1 MFKGIGGLKRIL
13 AAGLSLSLILGGT
26 GTSLSAQAQ
35 ELALEQE
42 QVQEIVLEQATE
54 IEEEPELEAELQGT
68 KEDALESQYHELEEI
83 NDSPDVNRASIH
95 DGAILHAFC
104 WDFNT
109 IKENMAAI
117 AEAGFTAVQT
127 SPINECLSTHDALSL
142 DGTLNGTDGMWYY
155 HYQPTDWKIGNYQLG
170 TREEFK
176 AMCDEAD
183 KYGIGVIVDIL
194 PNHTTPTDD
203 QISQSLIDA
212 AGGWDKLFH
221 KGYRDGVNYNDRV
234 SVTYNA
240 MGGLYD
246 VDTENPDF
254 QNYFYAYLEDCINCG
269 ADGFRIDT
277 AKHIALPDDGVPAS
291 YEGEED
297 RNNFYPNMTAA
308 LDQYA
313 AETGR
318 KDYDNL
324 FVYGEVLQ
332 GDMDRFAAYQ
342 QYIGGTTASNYGS
355 SIRSA
360 LSNDNFSTSNI
371 LSYKIY
377 DEGDYKADENKLV
390 TWVESHDNYINDKSY
405 AVIDDRDTVLG
416 WAIIAARKSGT
427 PLFFSRPDGSSA
439 SEPFGNNILGAAG
452 NDLYKDPAVAAV
464 NKFRTAMAGKE
475 EYLSNPDGDKHVLM
489 IERLDAGADAADG
502 AVLVNNSSNVINIK
516 GETRLPDGS
525 YVNQVEGTGDVF
537 VVEDGVISGMLQP
550 ESVVVLTE
558 KSDVDYSICHFYN
571 AYGWKEITARVFYA
585 ASEHLINGVSEG
597 DGWYRFNIP
606 AAAYDINFC
615 NAENLDD
622 CSAIYLYDY
631 RHWYDEP
638 YFHPSLNG
646 CYGSKEEV
654 LDALGVKVVSVYFFN
669 TDLWENVNCYAWL
682 DGGDQLFGG
691 WPGQAAVNEGDYWY
705 RADLKLPKD
714 HEGGYNVIFNYNGT
728 QTQDIKIDDEKV
740 YVALN
745 AEQPG
750 GSLQVTRFA
759 SKKEAEEARGISAD
773 STTVHFYN
781 KDKWDTV
788 YTYTWGAYNT
798 GEWPGIPC
806 TDEGDGWWEITIP
819 AAPGADFNII
829 FNNGGKG
836 AQTSDLK
843 IPDINHRYVYD
854 DRIFGSKEEALN
866 AEPEEIIPAYPEGT
880 EVTRI
885 YYYDE
890 NNWGKVAAYAWSYDG
905 AYNNCIGTWPG
916 TRMYSGEDGWYYTD
930 VPTEAINNG
939 ELKLIFN
946 RMGSSQ
952 LGDKELESTT
962 KVYFTT
968 SSTTGFYSKEEALGI
983 EPIEPAGRLVKK
995 WGALY
1000 YIYED
1005 GSYGT
1010 GFITVDDE
1018 TYFFK
1023 DNHKALKN
1031 SFIEIDGKSYF
1042 FDSQYH
1048 MVKGFMNKWLS
1059 TYYFDENGVE
1069 AVSTLVTV
1077 EDRTLYFDVKGHMV
1091 KSKFVD
1097 LEDGRH
1103 YFDKEGNMVR
1113 SATITKWGKKYTFDE
1128 NGKLIK

>member
-1 MFKGIGGLKRIL
+1 MNLKKKLMKRL
-13 AAGLSLSLILGGT
+13 LSLGLGAVMMASTLGVNVPGFENPT
-26 GTSLSAQAQ
+26 LLAVQAA
-35 ELALEQE
+35 ENDE
-42 QVQEIVLEQATE
+42 VSGEISKK
-54 IEEEPELEAELQGT
+54 G
-68 KEDALESQYHELEEI
+68 
-83 NDSPDVNRASIH
+83 IH

-104 WDFNT
+104 WNFNT
-109 IKENMAAI
+109 IKANMKDI
-117 AEAGFTAVQT
+117 AEAGYTAVQT
-127 SPINECLSTHDALSL
+127 SPINECLDTHPELEIH
-142 DGTLNGTDGMWYY
+142 GNGMWYY

-183 KYGIGVIVDIL
+183 RFGVGIIVDIL

-203 QISQSLIDA
+203 QISQTLIDA
-212 AGGWDKLFH
+212 AGGWDNLFH
-221 KGYRDGVNYNDRV
+221 KEYREGVNYNDRV

-240 MGGLYD
+240 MDGLYD

-297 RNNFYPNMTAA
+297 RNNFYPNMAAA

-318 KDYDNL
+318 KSYDDL

-377 DEGDYKADENKLV
+377 DDGDYKADEDKLV

-405 AVIDDRDTVLG
+405 AVIDDRDTILG
-416 WAIIAARKSGT
+416 WAVIAARKSGT
-427 PLFFSRPDGSSA
+427 PLFFSRPAGSSS
-439 SEPFGNNILGAAG
+439 SEPFGDNVLGAAG
-452 NDLYKDPAVAAV
+452 NDLYKAPEVAAV
-464 NKFRTAMAGKE
+464 NSFRSAMAGKE
-475 EYLSNPDGDKHVLM
+475 EYLSNPGDKQVLM
-489 IERLDAGADAADG
+489 IERLDADAVYAEG
-502 AVLVNNSSNVINIK
+502 AVLVNSSSNALTVK
-516 GETRLPDGS
+516 GDTRLPDGT
-525 YVNQVEGTGDVF
+525 YVNTVEGQSDVF
-537 VVEDGVISGMLQP
+537 VVTDGVIDGILQP
-550 ESVVVLTE
+550 ESVAVLTE
-558 KSDVDYSICHFYN
+558 STDVTYTTVHFNNSYN
-571 AYGWKEITARVFYA
+571 WDNVQATAIVGDSEVF
-585 ASEHLINGVSEG
+585 LNGINEN
-597 DGWYRFNIP
+597 DGWFRFNVP
-606 AAAYDINFC
+606 ATDFEISFSNGT
-615 NAENLDD
+615 DVTG
-622 CSAIYLYDY
+622 IYTVTDAKESFITPEK
-631 RHWYDEP
+631 DEI
-638 YFHPSLNG
+638 FA
-646 CYGSKEEV
+646 SKE
-654 LDALGVKVVSVYFFN
+654 DAIEALELRIESVYFFN
-669 TDLWENVNCYAWL
+669 TGLWDNVNCYAWL
-682 DGGDQLFGG
+682 DGGEQLLGG
-691 WPGQAAVNEGDYWY
+691 WPGKAAYNEGGYWY
-705 RADLKLPKD
+705 RADLKLPKN

-728 QTQDIKIDDEKV
+728 QTQDIKIDDENV

-745 AEQPG
+745 ADQPG
-750 GSLQVTRFA
+750 GSLQVTRYA
-759 SKKEAEEARGISAD
+759 SKEEAEEALGITSG

-788 YTYTWGAYNT
+788 YTYTWGTYST

-829 FNNGGKG
+829 FNNAGKG

-843 IPDINHRYVYD
+843 ISDINHRYVYD
-854 DRIFGSKEEALN
+854 DRTFASKEEALN

-916 TRMYSGEDGWYYTD
+916 TRMYTGDDGWYYTD

-939 ELKLIFN
+939 ALKLIFN

-952 LGDKELESTT
+952 LGDKELENTT

-968 SSTTGFYSKEEALGI
+968 SSATGFNSKAEALGQEPD
-983 EPIEPAGRLVKK
+983 EPIEPEEPEGRLVKK
-995 WGALY
+995 WGAIY
-1000 YIYED
+1000 YIYDD

-1010 GFITVDDE
+1010 GFITVDGD
-1018 TYFFK
+1018 TYYFK

-1031 SFIEIDGKSYF
+1031 AFIEIDGKSYY
-1042 FDSQYH
+1042 FDGSCH
-1048 MVKGFMNKWLS
+1048 MVKGFMTKWLN
-1059 TYYFDENGVE
+1059 TFYFDENGVE
-1069 AVSTLVTV
+1069 AVSSLVTV
-1077 EDRTLYFDVKGHMV
+1077 DDRTCYFDAKGHMV
-1091 KSKFVD
+1091 KSKFV
-1097 LEDGRH
+1097 EFEEGRR
-1103 YFDKEGNMVR
+1103 YFDKDGNMVR
-1113 SATITKWGKKYTFDE
+1113 SATIKKWGKKYSFDE
-1128 NGKLIK
+1128 NGIEIKP

>member
-1 MFKGIGGLKRIL
+1 MIKGLGGIKRIL
-13 AAGLSLSLILGGT
+13 AATLSLSLILGGA
-26 GTSLSAQAQ
+26 GTSFSVQAEETEDRKQ
-35 ELALEQE
+35 AALE
-42 QVQEIVLEQATE
+42 T
-54 IEEEPELEAELQGT
+54 
-68 KEDALESQYHELEEI
+68 QYHELEDI
-83 NDSPDVNRASIH
+83 SDSADVSRASIH

-109 IKENMAAI
+109 IKDNMEAI

-203 QISQSLIDA
+203 QISQDLIDA

-221 KGYRDGVNYNDRV
+221 KEYKDGVNYNDRV
-234 SVTYNA
+234 SVTYNC

-291 YEGEED
+291 YAGEEG
-297 RNNFYPNMTAA
+297 RNNFYPNMAAA
-308 LDQYA
+308 LDEYA

-318 KDYDNL
+318 KGYDNL

-332 GDMDRFAAYQ
+332 GDLDRFAAYQ

-371 LSYKIY
+371 ISYKIY
-377 DEGDYKADENKLV
+377 DEGDYQADEDKLV

-405 AVIDDRDTVLG
+405 AVIDDEDTILG

-452 NDLYKDPAVAAV
+452 NDLYKAPEVAAV

-475 EYLSNPDGDKHVLM
+475 EYLSNPGDKQVLM
-489 IERLDAGADAADG
+489 IERLDADAVYADG
-502 AVLVNNSSNVINIK
+502 AVLVNSSSNALTVK
-516 GETRLPDGS
+516 GDTRLPDGT
-525 YVNQVEGTGDVF
+525 YVNTVEGQSDVF
-537 VVEDGVISGMLQP
+537 VVTDGVIDGILQP
-550 ESVVVLTE
+550 ESVAVLTE
-558 KSDVDYSICHFYN
+558 STDVTYTTVHFNNSYN
-571 AYGWKEITARVFYA
+571 WDNVQATAIVGDSEVF
-585 ASEHLINGVSEG
+585 LNGINEN
-597 DGWYRFNIP
+597 DGWFRFNVP
-606 AAAYDINFC
+606 ATDFEISFSNGT
-615 NAENLDD
+615 DVTG
-622 CSAIYLYDY
+622 IYTVTDGKESFITPEK
-631 RHWYDEP
+631 DEI
-638 YFHPSLNG
+638 FT
-646 CYGSKEEV
+646 SKE
-654 LDALGVKVVSVYFFN
+654 DAIEALELRIESVYFFN
-669 TDLWENVNCYAWL
+669 TGLWDNVNCYAWL
-682 DGGDQLFGG
+682 DGGEQLLGG
-691 WPGQAAVNEGDYWY
+691 WPGKAAYNEGGYWY
-705 RADLKLPKD
+705 RADLKLPKN
-714 HEGGYNVIFNYNGT
+714 HEGGYNVIFNFNGT
-728 QTQDIKIDDEKV
+728 QTQDIKINDEKV
-740 YVALN
+740 FVTLN
-745 AEQPG
+745 ADQPG
-750 GSLQVTRFA
+750 GSLQVTRYA
-759 SKKEAEEARGISAD
+759 SKEEAEEALGITNG

-788 YTYTWGAYNT
+788 YTYTWGAYST

-829 FNNGGKG
+829 FNNAGKG

-854 DRIFGSKEEALN
+854 DRTFASKEEALN

-916 TRMYSGEDGWYYTD
+916 TRMYTGDDGWYYTD

-939 ELKLIFN
+939 ALKLIFN

-952 LGDKELESTT
+952 LGDKELENTA

-968 SSTTGFYSKEEALGI
+968 SSATGFNSKAEALGQ
-983 EPIEPAGRLVKK
+983 EPDEPEGRLVKK
-995 WGALY
+995 WGAIY
-1000 YIYED
+1000 YIYDD

-1010 GFITVDDE
+1010 GFITVDGD
-1018 TYFFK
+1018 TYYFK
-1023 DNHKALKN
+1023 DNHKALKKA
-1031 SFIEIDGKSYF
+1031 FIEIDGKSYY
-1042 FDSQYH
+1042 FDGSCH
-1048 MVKGFMNKWLS
+1048 MVKGFMTKWLN
-1059 TYYFDENGVE
+1059 TFYFDENGVE
-1069 AVSTLVTV
+1069 AVSSLVTV
-1077 EDRTLYFDVKGHMV
+1077 DDRTCYFDAKGHMV
-1091 KSKFVD
+1091 KSKFV
-1097 LEDGRH
+1097 EFEEGRR
-1103 YFDKEGNMVR
+1103 YFDKDGNMVR
-1113 SATITKWGKKYTFDE
+1113 SATIKKWGKKYSFDE
-1128 NGKLIK
+1128 NGIEIKS

>member
-1 MFKGIGGLKRIL
+1 MIKGLGGIKRIL
-13 AAGLSLSLILGGT
+13 AATLSLSLILGGA
-26 GTSLSAQAQ
+26 GTSFSVQAEETEDRKQ
-35 ELALEQE
+35 AALE
-42 QVQEIVLEQATE
+42 T
-54 IEEEPELEAELQGT
+54 
-68 KEDALESQYHELEEI
+68 QYHELEDI
-83 NDSPDVNRASIH
+83 SDSADVNRASIH

-109 IKENMAAI
+109 IKDNMEAI

-183 KYGIGVIVDIL
+183 RFGVGIIVDIL

-203 QISQSLIDA
+203 QISQTLIDA
-212 AGGWDKLFH
+212 AGGWDNLFH
-221 KGYRDGVNYNDRV
+221 KEYREGVNYNDRV

-240 MGGLYD
+240 MDGLYD

-297 RNNFYPNMTAA
+297 RNNFYPNMAAA

-318 KDYDNL
+318 KSYDDL

-377 DEGDYKADENKLV
+377 DDGDYKADEDKLV

-405 AVIDDRDTVLG
+405 AVIDDRDTILG
-416 WAIIAARKSGT
+416 WAVIAARKSGT
-427 PLFFSRPDGSSA
+427 PLFFSRPAGSSS
-439 SEPFGNNILGAAG
+439 SEPFGDNVLGAAG
-452 NDLYKDPAVAAV
+452 NDLYKAPEVAAV
-464 NKFRTAMAGKE
+464 NSFRSAMAGKE
-475 EYLSNPDGDKHVLM
+475 EYLSNPGDKQVLM
-489 IERLDAGADAADG
+489 IERLDADAVYAEG
-502 AVLVNNSSNVINIK
+502 AVLVNSSSNALTVK
-516 GETRLPDGS
+516 GDTRLPDGT
-525 YVNQVEGTGDVF
+525 YVNTVEGQSDVF
-537 VVEDGVISGMLQP
+537 VVTDGVIDGILQP
-550 ESVVVLTE
+550 ESVAVLTE
-558 KSDVDYSICHFYN
+558 STDVTYTTVHFNNSYN
-571 AYGWKEITARVFYA
+571 WDNVQATAIVGDSEVF
-585 ASEHLINGVSEG
+585 LNGINEN
-597 DGWYRFNIP
+597 DGWFRFNVP
-606 AAAYDINFC
+606 ATDFEISFSNGT
-615 NAENLDD
+615 DVTG
-622 CSAIYLYDY
+622 IYTVTDAKESFITPEK
-631 RHWYDEP
+631 DEI
-638 YFHPSLNG
+638 FA
-646 CYGSKEEV
+646 SKE
-654 LDALGVKVVSVYFFN
+654 DAIEALELRIESVYFFN
-669 TDLWENVNCYAWL
+669 TGLWDNVNCYAWL
-682 DGGDQLFGG
+682 DGGEQLLGG
-691 WPGQAAVNEGDYWY
+691 WPGKAAYNEGGYWY
-705 RADLKLPKD
+705 RADLKLPKN

-728 QTQDIKIDDEKV
+728 QTQDIKIDDENV

-745 AEQPG
+745 ADQPG
-750 GSLQVTRFA
+750 GSLQVTRYA
-759 SKKEAEEARGISAD
+759 SKEEAEEALGITSG

-788 YTYTWGAYNT
+788 YTYTWGTYST

-829 FNNGGKG
+829 FNNAGKG

-843 IPDINHRYVYD
+843 ISDINHRYVYD
-854 DRIFGSKEEALN
+854 DRTFASKEEALN

-916 TRMYSGEDGWYYTD
+916 TRMYTGDDGWYYTD

-939 ELKLIFN
+939 ALKLIFN

-952 LGDKELESTT
+952 LGDKELENTT

-968 SSTTGFYSKEEALGI
+968 SSATGFNSKAEALGQEPD
-983 EPIEPAGRLVKK
+983 EPIEPEEPEGRLVKK
-995 WGALY
+995 WGAIY
-1000 YIYED
+1000 YIYDD

-1010 GFITVDDE
+1010 GFITVDGD
-1018 TYFFK
+1018 TYYFK

-1031 SFIEIDGKSYF
+1031 AFIEIDGKSYY
-1042 FDSQYH
+1042 FDGSCH
-1048 MVKGFMNKWLS
+1048 MVKGFMTKWLN
-1059 TYYFDENGVE
+1059 TFYFDENGVE
-1069 AVSTLVTV
+1069 AVSSLVTV
-1077 EDRTLYFDVKGHMV
+1077 DDRTCYFDAKGHMV
-1091 KSKFVD
+1091 KSKFV
-1097 LEDGRH
+1097 EFEEGRR
-1103 YFDKEGNMVR
+1103 YFDKDGNMVR
-1113 SATITKWGKKYTFDE
+1113 SATIKKWGKKYSFDE
-1128 NGKLIK
+1128 NGIEIKP

>member
-1 MFKGIGGLKRIL
+1 MIKGLGGIKRIL
-13 AAGLSLSLILGGT
+13 AATLSLSLILGGA
-26 GTSLSAQAQ
+26 GTSFSVQAEETEDRKQ
-35 ELALEQE
+35 AALE
-42 QVQEIVLEQATE
+42 T
-54 IEEEPELEAELQGT
+54 
-68 KEDALESQYHELEEI
+68 QYHELEDI
-83 NDSPDVNRASIH
+83 SDSADVSRASIH

-109 IKENMAAI
+109 IKDNMEAI

-203 QISQSLIDA
+203 QISQDLIDA

-221 KGYRDGVNYNDRV
+221 KEYKDGVNYNDRV
-234 SVTYNA
+234 SVTYNC

-291 YEGEED
+291 YAGEEG
-297 RNNFYPNMTAA
+297 RNNFYPNMAAA
-308 LDQYA
+308 LDEYA

-318 KDYDNL
+318 KGYDNL

-332 GDMDRFAAYQ
+332 GDLDRFAAYQ

-371 LSYKIY
+371 ISYKIY
-377 DEGDYKADENKLV
+377 DEGDYQADEDKLV

-405 AVIDDRDTVLG
+405 AVIDDEDTILG

-452 NDLYKDPAVAAV
+452 NDLYKAPEVAAV

-475 EYLSNPDGDKHVLM
+475 EYLSNPGDKQVLM
-489 IERLDAGADAADG
+489 IERLDADAVYADG
-502 AVLVNNSSNVINIK
+502 AVLVNSSSNALTVK
-516 GETRLPDGS
+516 GDTRLPDGT
-525 YVNQVEGTGDVF
+525 YVNTVEGQSDVF
-537 VVEDGVISGMLQP
+537 VVTDGVIDGILQP
-550 ESVVVLTE
+550 ESVAVLTE
-558 KSDVDYSICHFYN
+558 STDVTYTTVHFNNSYN
-571 AYGWKEITARVFYA
+571 WDNVQATAIVGDSEVF
-585 ASEHLINGVSEG
+585 LNGINEN
-597 DGWYRFNIP
+597 DGWFRFNVP
-606 AAAYDINFC
+606 ATDFEISFSNGT
-615 NAENLDD
+615 DVTG
-622 CSAIYLYDY
+622 IYTVTDGKESFITPEK
-631 RHWYDEP
+631 DEI
-638 YFHPSLNG
+638 FA
-646 CYGSKEEV
+646 SKE
-654 LDALGVKVVSVYFFN
+654 DAIEALELRIESVYFFN
-669 TDLWENVNCYAWL
+669 TGLWDNVNCYAWL
-682 DGGDQLFGG
+682 DGGEQLLGG
-691 WPGQAAVNEGDYWY
+691 WPGKAAYNEGGYWY
-705 RADLKLPKD
+705 RADLKLPKN
-714 HEGGYNVIFNYNGT
+714 HEGGYNVIFNFNGT
-728 QTQDIKIDDEKV
+728 QTQDIKINDEKV
-740 YVALN
+740 FVTLN
-745 AEQPG
+745 ADQPG
-750 GSLQVTRFA
+750 GSLQVTRYA
-759 SKKEAEEARGISAD
+759 SKEEAEEALGITSG

-788 YTYTWGAYNT
+788 YTYTWGAYST

-829 FNNGGKG
+829 FNNAGKG

-854 DRIFGSKEEALN
+854 DRTFASKEEALN

-916 TRMYSGEDGWYYTD
+916 TRMYTGDDGWYYTD

-939 ELKLIFN
+939 ALKLIFN

-952 LGDKELESTT
+952 LGDKELENTA

-968 SSTTGFYSKEEALGI
+968 SSATGFNSKAEALGQEPD
-983 EPIEPAGRLVKK
+983 EPIEPEEPEGRLVKK
-995 WGALY
+995 WGAIY
-1000 YIYED
+1000 YIYDD

-1010 GFITVDDE
+1010 GFITVDGD
-1018 TYFFK
+1018 TYYFK
-1023 DNHKALKN
+1023 DNHKALKKA
-1031 SFIEIDGKSYF
+1031 FIEIDGKSYY
-1042 FDSQYH
+1042 FDGSCH
-1048 MVKGFMNKWLS
+1048 MVKGFMTKWLN
-1059 TYYFDENGVE
+1059 TFYFDENGVE
-1069 AVSTLVTV
+1069 AISSLVTV
-1077 EDRTLYFDVKGHMV
+1077 DDRTCYFDAKGHMV
-1091 KSKFVD
+1091 KSKFV
-1097 LEDGRH
+1097 EFEEGRR
-1103 YFDKEGNMVR
+1103 YFDKDGNMVR
-1113 SATITKWGKKYTFDE
+1113 SATIKKWGKKYSFDE
-1128 NGKLIK
+1128 NGIEIKS